1 MSDGVLVR
9 RPRSNYHRMKHA
21 MTRLSREPHRYPTRL
36 RSLAVAMVL
45 ALIAAFAACRRPPDP
60 VGSYAATN
68 QADCLPDVM
77 LLDQNGRNLSL
88 ASLKGKPALI
98 DFVYTTCHGPC
109 PMLTSKLALIAE
121 RLGPQL
127 GSKVTLVSI
136 TLDPEHDHPAE
147 LSEYARSHGADKS
160 GWLFLT
166 GSPAQIEQVLAA
178 YKLYRRREADGSVTH
193 MVSAFLLGPDGRQVR
208 IYNAIEVKPET
219 VTADIETLLRQG

>member
-1 MSDGVLVR
+1 M
-9 RPRSNYHRMKHA
+9 N
-21 MTRLSREPHRYPTRL
+21 RLRHDPDRCPTRL
-36 RSLAVAMVL
+36 RPSVAAMVL
-45 ALIAAFAACRRPPDP
+45 ALIVAFAACQGRPDGA
-60 VGSYAATN
+60 GSYAATN

-88 ASLKGKPALI
+88 ASLRGRPVLI
-98 DFVYTTCHGPC
+98 DFVYTTCRGPC

-127 GSKVTLVSI
+127 GSKLTLVSI

-178 YKLYRRREADGSVTH
+178 YKLRRQREADGSVAH

-219 VTADIETLLRQG
+219 VTADIESLLRQG

>member
-1 MSDGVLVR
+1 
-9 RPRSNYHRMKHA
+9 
-21 MTRLSREPHRYPTRL
+21 MTRLNRRPDRCQTRL
-36 RSLAVAMVL
+36 RPSVVAVVL
-45 ALIAAFAACRRPPDP
+45 ALIVALAACQSPPDP
-60 VGSYAATN
+60 AGSYTATS

-88 ASLKGKPALI
+88 ASLRGKPVLI
-98 DFVYTTCHGPC
+98 DFVYTTCRGPC

-147 LSEYARSHGADKS
+147 LSEYARSHGADKN

-166 GSPAQIEQVLAA
+166 GSPARIEQVLAA
-178 YKLYRRREADGSVTH
+178 YKLHRQREADGSVTH
-193 MVSAFLLGPDGRQVR
+193 MVSAFLLGPDGRQMR

-219 VTADIETLLRQG
+219 VTADIERLLRQG

>member
-1 MSDGVLVR
+1 
-9 RPRSNYHRMKHA
+9 
-21 MTRLSREPHRYPTRL
+21 MTRLSRRPDRCPTRL
-36 RSLAVAMVL
+36 RPGAVALVL
-45 ALIAAFAACRRPPDP
+45 ALIVALAACQSPPDP
-60 VGSYAATN
+60 AGSYAATN

-88 ASLKGKPALI
+88 ASLRGRPVLI
-98 DFVYTTCHGPC
+98 DFVYTTCRGPC
-109 PMLTSKLALIAE
+109 PMITSKLALIAE

-178 YKLYRRREADGSVTH
+178 YKLRRQREADGSVTH

-208 IYNAIEVKPET
+208 TYNAIEVKPET
-219 VTADIETLLRQG
+219 VTADIERLLGQG